1 VANEYEQRRRVTP
14 APPTTTESAD
24 RAVPTP
30 STSRAAAEL
39 AGLRSPRGPGELP
52 VGRYT
57 VVVVGSPGP
66 GELPGH
72 AFQFVDAAA
81 QVPGL
86 SRVWLVERTGYE
98 IGGVDLGGV
107 EARARSAPVFWITPS
122 TPLTTLLGQFPPAS
136 IAELHFFSHGVPGMV
151 TLRYGWPGTENYG
164 LSLSDARSL
173 SSGAFAPDAEVSFD
187 SCNTATDPSLFPG
200 IEYGERSLAQ
210 EVADATG
217 RPVVAWL
224 GRTSYR
230 QVNRGLGGVGGSE
243 IFSGGLRPD
252 FTELYS
258 TVVRQRGPRQGV
270 TAPRSSSGDW
280 SSWFRMKARLP
291 ESRRFPVPE
300 GGSVLVRITARSEYV
315 PMQGAQ
321 ITVVLHRDVDLWVD
335 EKLPGRNH
343 AIVGQD
349 RTLTWS
355 NLQAGT
361 YYLELFHLSGLE
373 VEGDIAVN
381 IR

>member
-1 VANEYEQRRRVTP
+1 MANEHAQRRRATP

-24 RAVPTP
+24 RGVPTP
-30 STSRAAAEL
+30 STSRIAAEL
-39 AGLRSPRGPGELP
+39 AGLRPPSGPGELP
-52 VGRYT
+52 PGRYT
-57 VVVVGSPGP
+57 VVVIGSPGP
-66 GELPGH
+66 GELPSH

-81 QVPGL
+81 QGPGS

-107 EARARSAPVFWITPS
+107 QARARGTPVFWITPS
-122 TPLTTLLGQFPPAS
+122 TPLTTLLGEFPPAS
-136 IAELHFFSHGVPGMV
+136 IADLRVFSHGVPGMV

-173 SSGAFAPDAEVSFD
+173 GSRTFAPDAEISFD

-200 IEYGERSLAQ
+200 VEYGEPSLAQ
-210 EVADATG
+210 EIADAAG
-217 RPVVAWL
+217 VPVVAWL

-230 QVNRGLGGVGGSE
+230 QVNRGLGGVQGSK
-243 IFSGGLRPD
+243 IFSGGPRPD

-258 TVVRQRGPRQGV
+258 TVVRQRVPRQGV
-270 TAPRSSSGDW
+270 TAPRYSSGDW

-300 GGSVLVRITARSEYV
+300 SRSVIVRITARSEYV
-315 PMQGAQ
+315 PMQGAP
-321 ITVVLHRDVDLWVD
+321 ISVVLNRDMGWRAD
-335 EKLPGRNH
+335 EELPAKDH
-343 AIVGQD
+343 AIVGQE
-349 RTLTWS
+349 RTLTWP
-355 NLQAGT
+355 NLPAGT
-361 YYLELFHLSGLE
+361 YYLELFHLSGLQ
-373 VEGDIAVN
+373 VEGDIAVS